1 MAAQVIVKL
10 IADPSG
16 LQPGVEALET
26 LGQIDKATA
35 DEFKATNKAFQDRSK
50 ILNTTNTSTE
60 KLATASKNLVESIT
74 GGAITQATKNIEQ
87 LGAKI
92 EKSNA
97 DTIAFTKTVDLAKQ
111 KLSTLREGTAEFDK
125 LSDEIA
131 AAELAMANFS
141 DEASSSRGR
150 LRQYRETLLQLEDAG
165 LSGTQVF
172 QDMADA
178 AGELQ
183 DAVGDTSARIQALG
197 SDTFA
202 LDAGVQVI
210 QGVAGAF
217 SVAQGAAALFGDEN
231 KDLQKALLKVN
242 AAMAILQ
249 GITQIQ
255 TILQGESSASI
266 AIALAL
272 EKLRTLQTNLS
283 AAAESRF
290 IIVRYA
296 AIVAQKALN
305 VVMALN
311 PAGALLLAIGALAGA
326 LIYFT
331 SNTDDAAKAQK
342 KLNDELAQSI
352 KLNELAAT
360 VAQQTS
366 DVRLATLKKNR
377 ADIQAVRDAE
387 TQSLRDQ
394 VNLAKDS
401 YDRATAVLA
410 KYNKDVKKLSDEEA
424 AQRLETLKMVQDARQ
439 KYFDLENQLQVKRIE
454 NQKAAEDDALKSAT
468 ASAQARIAQAR
479 KDSEAELQASI
490 AAIRVKQ
497 KEELAAEGLT
507 QGEKELIVANNERAI
522 SDIRLQIQ
530 QKGYDNQI
538 ALAQA
543 NALRQKDGYRKLE
556 ADIQVVILRAQR
568 ETLGKNKAQAILIEA
583 EKNEAIKNLRKQLFK
598 DLEIIGVT
606 EFARSQK
613 RQHAFDREVI
623 KDQVLQSAQLAQA
636 ILQGKIQRNQEEQER
651 DTEKIKKAKELRQRL
666 IEAEVG
672 LASSLASSLNEIAR
686 NQSDKELA
694 ILQAT
699 QDKKLAALQQ
709 QLDQGT
715 ISQEEYNR
723 RSLELQEAYDRKARA
738 IKIRAAQQEKQ
749 LALFQAFIAQS
760 LAVLSVLKDQ
770 TIPFTVKP
778 VFVALAIGQALAQI
792 AAIAAK
798 PIPAFKKGTTNK
810 PFDGPGLIGEAGPEL
825 FQVNGKWGYAAGP
838 MVIDLPKGSKVI
850 PTLETDKIMQRYNMT
865 MPPVRQDI
873 VMKSTAAEIDYDK
886 LARKFGIEMGKLP
899 LHVSGF
905 DKDGPYEYTTTVQAR
920 RNYLKGRYGSR

>member
-26 LGQIDKATA
+26 LGQIDKAIA

-50 ILNTTNTSTE
+50 ILNTTNASTE

-111 KLSTLREGTAEFDK
+111 KLSTLREGSAEFDK
-125 LSDEIA
+125 LSNEIE

-172 QDMADA
+172 QDMAEA

-217 SVAQGAAALFGDEN
+217 SVAQGAAALFGDES
-231 KDLQKALLKVN
+231 KELQQALLKVN

-255 TILQGESSASI
+255 TVLQGESSASI
-266 AIALAL
+266 AVGIALQRLQA
-272 EKLRTLQTNLS
+272 LQTNLQ

-290 IIVRYA
+290 IVIRYG

-311 PAGALLLAIGALAGA
+311 PAGALLLAISAVAGA
-326 LIYFT
+326 LLYFT
-331 SNTDDAAKAQK
+331 SNSDKSVEANERLNQELESQNEVL
-342 KLNDELAQSI
+342 KLNSASFERNTALRVAEVKATGALASAIAEIEKQGLKSRAKDLAENI
-352 KLNELAAT
+352 KLNQKRLESLKNTNEEIISINKALDAD
-360 VAQQTS
+360 QQE
-366 DVRLATLKKNR
+366 LATLNNQGKIKQIEIQNTL
-377 ADIQAVRDAE
+377 AD
-387 TQSLRDQ
+387 
-394 VNLAKDS
+394 
-401 YDRATAVLA
+401 
-410 KYNKDVKKLSDEEA
+410 EA
-424 AQRLETLKMVQDARQ
+424 
-439 KYFDLENQLQVKRIE
+439 N
-454 NQKAAEDDALKSAT
+454 KSAT
-468 ASAQARIAQAR
+468 ASAQARIAQAK
-479 KDSEAELQASI
+479 KDSQSELNASI
-490 AAIRVKQ
+490 AAILVRQ
-497 KEELAAEGLT
+497 REELAAEGLT
-507 QGEKELIVANNERAI
+507 QGERELIVANNERAI

-530 QKGYDNQI
+530 QKSLDDQI

-543 NALRQKDGYRKLE
+543 NAIQQKDGFRKLE
-556 ADIQVVILRAQR
+556 GDIQVVILRAQKD
-568 ETLGKNKAQAILIEA
+568 TLGKNKAQATLIEA

-598 DLEIIGVT
+598 DLELIEIT
-606 EFARSQK
+606 EYGRSRT

-636 ILQGKIQRNQEEQER
+636 ILQGRQQRNQEEQDR
-651 DTEKIKKAKELRQRL
+651 DKDKIEKAKALRQRL

-672 LASSLASSLNEIAR
+672 LASSLASTLNEIAR
-686 NQSDKELA
+686 NQSDKELS
-694 ILQAT
+694 ILQNT
-699 QDKKLAALQQ
+699 QDKKTAALQK

-715 ISQEEYNR
+715 INQEEYNR
-723 RSLELQEAYDRKARA
+723 RSLELQDAYDRKARA

-798 PIPAFKKGTTNK
+798 PIPAFKKGTKSKTS
-810 PFDGPGLIGEAGPEL
+810 DGPGLIGEAGPEL

-838 MVIDLPKGSKVI
+838 MILDMPKGSKVI

-873 VMKSTAAEIDYDK
+873 AIKSTSAPIDYDK

-905 DKDGPYEYTTTVQAR
+905 DKNGPYEYTTTVQAR
-920 RNYLKGRYGSR
+920 MNYLKGRYGSR